1 MMNARMIEVALK
13 TWDAVGHLPVCT
25 RAVHDATELLVDTV
39 KSALRSIEGVHA
51 VTWDHG
57 SMGSIYFE
65 CYHDTD
71 DHSVSVKFRVS
82 NHKAG
87 RRGNEL
93 AGGIVVGM
101 GTEEIQKQLDRVAP
115 AIAEELS
122 VFA

>member
-1 MMNARMIEVALK
+1 MNAQKIEAALQA
-13 TWDAVGHLPVCT
+13 WDAVGYLPASA
-25 RAVHDATELLVDTV
+25 REAYDATDYLVESV
-39 KSALRSIEGVHA
+39 KSALRSIECVHA
-51 VTWDHG
+51 VTCEHG

-71 DHSVSVKFRVS
+71 DDSVSVKFRVS

-101 GTEEIQKQLDRVAP
+101 STDEIQRQIDRVAP